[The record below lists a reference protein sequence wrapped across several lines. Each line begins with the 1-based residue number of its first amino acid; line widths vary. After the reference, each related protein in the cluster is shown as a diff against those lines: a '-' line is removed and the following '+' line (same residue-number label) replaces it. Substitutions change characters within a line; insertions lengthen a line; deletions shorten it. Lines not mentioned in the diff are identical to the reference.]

1 MSFQAYLDNI
11 KAKTGKSPEDFVQ
24 LAEEK
29 GFLGADVKAG
39 QILEWLKQDFG
50 LARGHGMAVVMVL
63 QSATRPKVRAGARL
77 AEVFSGRKARWQAP
91 YDSLVAQVRAFG
103 TDVSVGVGGSYMS
116 LLRKGKK
123 FAIVQVTGD
132 RLDVGIKL
140 RDAATGGRLEPAG
153 TWNSMVTHRIRITD
167 PAQVDGD
174 LLADLKRAYDLADT
188 ERKAPARA

>member
-11 KAKTGKSPEDFVQ
+11 KAKTGKSPEDFVR

-29 GFLGADVKAG
+29 GLLGTDVKTG
-39 QILEWLKQDFG
+39 RILEWLKQDFG

-63 QSATRPKVRAGARL
+63 QSATRPKAPASDRL

-91 YDSLVAQVRAFG
+91 YDCLVAQVKAFG

-116 LLRKGKK
+116 LLRNGKK

-140 RDAATGGRLEPAG
+140 GSASTSRRLEPAG
-153 TWNSMVTHRIRITD
+153 NWNSMVTHRIRVTD
-167 PAQVDGD
+167 PAQLDGD
-174 LLADLKRAYDLADT
+174 LAADLKRAYDLAGA
-188 ERKAPARA
+188 ERKAPAQA